1 VPSFGVT
8 SDHAASKWSAW
19 IRRRDQD
26 PALAHGGR
34 DSRTVR
40 RRVEHGG
47 RRRGTGAGEGAD
59 RAARGARREEA
70 RRQGEAA
77 EEQFEAEIERLEEE
91 LDTREDEYVADAF
104 RNVFSG
110 EFITDGVS
118 LPEVHVLLGL
128 SIMLLGLLRVVWR
141 GTTPLPPWADHLS
154 HGERRLEASLE
165 KALFTM
171 LFVVPATGLLLIAVG
186 IEWLALHVTAQLI
199 LAAVVA
205 AHVGLVVKHT
215 VIHRHGHLRRML

>member
-1 VPSFGVT
+1 MRLRNGQHGYGVVT
-8 SDHAASKWSAW
+8 KTLHWLTAAAIAAQFAVGLSMEA
-19 IRRRDQD
+19 DD
-26 PALAHGGR
+26 AALER
-34 DSRTVR
+34 EKERI
-40 RRVEHGG
+40 EQLEEL
-47 RRRGTGAGEGAD
+47 GE
-59 RAARGARREEA
+59 EEA